1 MSNKSIIKIKIL
13 FYIIMIIVILIFCS
27 RYIYTN
33 EVKPTFTDALTDYIK
48 KDICNN
54 LDMTFNDYDN
64 IIQNFDKNDEDY
76 YNQFIDKYSSPLFY
90 VENSMGDKKAPD
102 MQENSEEFIN
112 NDDLNKLISIFDKY
126 KQIMIENVL
135 DEIPNSEKCIEK

>member
-1 MSNKSIIKIKIL
+1 MSNKNIIKIKIL

-48 KDICNN
+48 EDICNN

-90 VENSMGDKKAPD
+90 VENSMSDKKAPD

-112 NDDLNKLISIFDKY
+112 NDDLDKLISIFDKY